1 MQLWRMRVLLLAL
14 LALLAGPVADAL
26 RAAPV
31 HRRVVAALFEAP
43 AGRTTP
49 SVVGRAGFAA
59 AELFGRAVDL
69 VRRRPPADPSVVND
83 ETKEIEPEEPLSV
96 ASVSKK
102 IVSEYE
108 RLFWITGT
116 MDVSLWEDD
125 CTFADPFSSFG
136 GPGSTKRFKKNSDA
150 LGSLVENSSGKV
162 TSVKLDKCAESG
174 QDVVRVGWVFS
185 GSLKLPWR
193 PILAAAGE
201 TSHFLSPTTLKI
213 TRYQERWKSEPWDV
227 VKRLFVPGSK

>member
-1 MQLWRMRVLLLAL
+1 MRVLLLAL
-14 LALLAGPVADAL
+14 VALLAGPVADAL

-31 HRRVVAALFEAP
+31 HPRRVAALFDAP
-43 AGRTTP
+43 AGQTTP

-59 AELFGRAVDL
+59 AELFGRAVDM
-69 VRRRPPADPSVVND
+69 VRRRPPADPSAVND
-83 ETKEIEPEEPLSV
+83 ATEPEEPLSV

-102 IVSEYE
+102 IESEYE

-125 CTFADPFSSFG
+125 CIFADPFSSFG
-136 GPGSTKRFKKNSDA
+136 GPGSTKRFKKNADA
-150 LGSLVENSSGKV
+150 LGFLVENASGKV
-162 TSVKLDKCAESG
+162 TSVKLDKCPESG
-174 QDVVRVGWVFS
+174 QDVVKIGWVFS

-213 TRYQERWKSEPWDV
+213 TRYQERWKSDPWDV
-227 VKRLFVPGSK
+227 VKRLFVPGSR